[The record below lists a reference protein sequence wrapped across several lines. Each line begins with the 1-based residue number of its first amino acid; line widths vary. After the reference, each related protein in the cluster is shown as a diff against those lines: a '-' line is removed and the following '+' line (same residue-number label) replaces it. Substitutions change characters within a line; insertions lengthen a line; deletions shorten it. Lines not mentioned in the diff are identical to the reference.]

1 MIGAP
6 DAAIRVIHSFN
17 IQRCNSPS
25 KTSGSEEPGSDV
37 LEYLT
42 IHFHDRNVMRLR
54 GENDEGYLE
63 RVSDAGENDRSRW
76 ARSSSAWEIA
86 VARV

>member
-42 IHFHDRNVMRLR
+42 THFHEGGDIGWR
-54 GENDEGYLE
+54 GEKG
-63 RVSDAGENDRSRW
+63 AK
-76 ARSSSAWEIA
+76 IT
-86 VARV
+86 